1 MGLLLIKIYSSTRY
15 TVHGRGAKHGSV
27 EHIIS
32 VWIHSRPVSN
42 GDSFQSVF
50 SRMPS
55 LSHPKSH
62 FWALFSS
69 WRHQR
74 QFKTV
79 RFLHPLP
86 KVKVTGHFLHFF
98 PKNATFFRPKK
109 GPRTGLSHSLTHLTA
124 IQFSD
129 HAKSMAQITER
140 IFNEAPSRCRSQK
153 SIIFRRTK
161 KKCTSVFLHYR
172 MDRALRAIRTH
183 VDLLK
188 EFWN

>member
-1 MGLLLIKIYSSTRY
+1 MTNRKSTRY

-55 LSHPKSH
+55 LSHPKNH
-62 FWALFSS
+62 FWAPFSS

-98 PKNATFFRPKK
+98 SKNATFFRPKK

-153 SIIFRRTK
+153 SIIFRNKRRNGHQFFITTGWIERFAQK
-161 KKCTSVFLHYR
+161 NTAGE
-172 MDRALRAIRTH
+172 AL
-183 VDLLK
+183 
-188 EFWN
+188 F

>member
-1 MGLLLIKIYSSTRY
+1 M
-15 TVHGRGAKHGSV
+15 HGRGAKHGSV
-27 EHIIS
+27 EHILS

-55 LSHPKSH
+55 LSHPQNH
-62 FWALFSS
+62 FWAPFSS

-86 KVKVTGHFLHFF
+86 KVKVTGHFLHFS

-109 GPRTGLSHSLTHLTA
+109 GPRTGLSHSLTRLTA
-124 IQFSD
+124 IQFLD
-129 HAKSMAQITER
+129 HAKSKAQITER
-140 IFNEAPSRCRSQK
+140 IFNEAPPRCRSQK
-153 SIIFRRTK
+153 SIIFRRNGHQFFFTAGWIERFAQK
-161 KKCTSVFLHYR
+161 YPILQNGLVGNEL
-172 MDRALRAIRTH
+172 AL
-183 VDLLK
+183 
-188 EFWN
+188 

>member
-1 MGLLLIKIYSSTRY
+1 MLLTRY

-79 RFLHPLP
+79 WFLHPLP
-86 KVKVTGHFLHFF
+86 KVKVTWQLFALFS
-98 PKNATFFRPKK
+98 KNATFFRPKK

-140 IFNEAPSRCRSQK
+140 IFNEAHSRCRSQK
-153 SIIFRRTK
+153 SIIFRRTNEGGHQFFF
-161 KKCTSVFLHYR
+161 TTGWIERFAQSWESEVSSVGSASVLSN
-172 MDRALRAIRTH
+172 
-183 VDLLK
+183 LK
-188 EFWN
+188 W